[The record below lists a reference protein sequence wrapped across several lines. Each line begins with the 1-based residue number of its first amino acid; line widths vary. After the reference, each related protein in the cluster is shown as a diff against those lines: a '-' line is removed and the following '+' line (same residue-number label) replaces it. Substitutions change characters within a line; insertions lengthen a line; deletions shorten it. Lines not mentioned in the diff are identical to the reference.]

1 MRSAMAG
8 RTRKDMKAAHD
19 ASEILLNTLPK
30 SETGIHNIAYTFGLI
45 CREAGIPAEQAT
57 DFIMS
62 WSERLRAIPNFK
74 ERYPLYRK
82 PSFYRY
88 QVRYAVRSAYT
99 RTQDKPSSHW
109 FRDLTGKKA
118 PEASF
123 WGDIESPGKKVRPR
137 KTAAE

>member
-1 MRSAMAG
+1 MAG
-8 RTRKDMKAAHD
+8 RTRKDMKAAQD
-19 ASEILLNTLPK
+19 AAEILLNTLPK

-88 QVRYAVRSAYT
+88 QVRYAVRSAYA
-99 RTQDKPSSHW
+99 RTQDRPSSHR
-109 FRDLTGKKA
+109 FTDLTGKKA
-118 PEASF
+118 PDASF
-123 WGDIESPGKKVRPR
+123 WGDNEAPCRKVKSR
-137 KTAAE
+137 KSAAE